1 MSARWAE
8 PSKYYGCWSGLD
20 VSISRTSSK
29 AARTA
34 AITKAENVQFLF
46 WIAFSTPS
54 TTSLG
59 KRIVL
64 LIVGGVDGIWN
75 LPMDVSSQYICI
87 TISLYHYFSKVCIA
101 FAMQL
106 WYDGTEV
113 MSMAELCLDC
123 WNKLTDSEYSPKC
136 FLFSEEPDLCEEC
149 GEWKTVIIRFKRRYL
164 VAEWLHE
171 RFNGF
176 SDKQKSV

>member
-1 MSARWAE
+1 
-8 PSKYYGCWSGLD
+8 
-20 VSISRTSSK
+20 
-29 AARTA
+29 
-34 AITKAENVQFLF
+34 
-46 WIAFSTPS
+46 
-54 TTSLG
+54 
-59 KRIVL
+59 
-64 LIVGGVDGIWN
+64 
-75 LPMDVSSQYICI
+75 
-87 TISLYHYFSKVCIA
+87 
-101 FAMQL
+101 
-106 WYDGTEV
+106 
-113 MSMAELCLDC
+113 MAELCLDC